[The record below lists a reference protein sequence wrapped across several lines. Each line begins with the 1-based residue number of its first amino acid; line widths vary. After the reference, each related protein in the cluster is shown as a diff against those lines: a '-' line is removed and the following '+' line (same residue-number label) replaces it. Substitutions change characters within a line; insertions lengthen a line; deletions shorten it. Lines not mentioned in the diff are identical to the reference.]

1 MVVQKNSWNGNDTM
15 TNSICHRLTLLYLNK
30 LRFKKFVK
38 WQLHNDK
45 FHWSSLNLFYLH
57 KLKNSWSKQVMT
69 NFIGNCLTISGHE
82 KNSWNEMMQFVLN
95 FYGKWGLLDVVKSE
109 NNGICVVLTRDQWH
123 LVTTRDPKKLPL

>member
-1 MVVQKNSWNGNDTM
+1 M
-15 TNSICHRLTLLYLNK
+15 TNFIGNCLIFFTYINQKIREV
-30 LRFKKFVK
+30 KK
-38 WQLHNDK
+38 
-45 FHWSSLNLFYLH
+45 
-57 KLKNSWSKQVMT
+57 VMT
-69 NFIGNCLTISGHE
+69 NFIGNGLTISGHE